1 MWTSEFQQFRQ
12 LMSGQTGTN
21 VVTSTASSQ
30 AQPAPTDR
38 THLPLREAMVT
49 SAGLLIL
56 MGTWII
62 VRRSVYHWK
71 SLNTAPA
78 MGNED
83 DILPVGKASSQLP
96 CTQCYYFKRNLYLP
110 CAVNPT
116 VALTEQS
123 RDCSDFQPA
132 EQKN

>member
-1 MWTSEFQQFRQ
+1 MWTSELQQFRQ
-12 LMSGQTGTN
+12 FMSGQTGAN
-21 VVTSTASSQ
+21 LATSTSSSQ
-30 AQPAPTDR
+30 AQPATPHR

-56 MGTWII
+56 MGMWII

-71 SLNTAPA
+71 SLNATPVTA
-78 MGNED
+78 GED
-83 DILPVGKASSQLP
+83 GILSAKDAHSQLP
-96 CTQCYYFKRNLYLP
+96 CSECHYFKRNLYLP

-116 VALTEQS
+116 VALTEQA
-123 RDCSDFQPA
+123 RDCSDFQPD